1 MIYLLELDDELDE
14 APEPVT
20 YWSRIAL
27 KALSTTLT
35 LYFLRTLAITE
46 LVKLVSDFLPLMM
59 TLVKSS
65 L

>member
-1 MIYLLELDDELDE
+1 MIYLLELDVELDE
-14 APEPVT
+14 APEPVA

-46 LVKLVSDFLPLMM
+46 LVKLVSAFLPLMI

>member
-1 MIYLLELDDELDE
+1 MNLME

-20 YWSRIAL
+20 YLSRIAP

-35 LYFLRTLAITE
+35 LHFLRTLAITE
-46 LVKLVSDFLPLMM
+46 LVKLVSDFLPLMI

>member
-14 APEPVT
+14 PPEPVT

-46 LVKLVSDFLPLMM
+46 LVKLVSAFLPLMI

>member
-1 MIYLLELDDELDE
+1 MIYLLELDVELDE

-20 YWSRIAL
+20 YWSRIVL
-27 KALSTTLT
+27 KDLSTTLT

-46 LVKLVSDFLPLMM
+46 LVKLVSAFLPLMI

>member
-14 APEPVT
+14 APEPVI

-46 LVKLVSDFLPLMM
+46 LVKLVSDFLPLMI